1 MSRVVSWIIE
11 LKLNSKINIYIVSS
25 VFVQIHLQLMVVNY
39 VAERQL
45 IYRIVQL
52 VSIVL
57 LMESGEIGVCYKSS
71 IFIS

>member
-11 LKLNSKINIYIVSS
+11 LKLNSKINIEIVSS

-57 LMESGEIGVCYKSS
+57 LMESGEIGVCYNSS